1 MSATQTI
8 KGCCPL
14 DCPDT
19 CAWVAHVED
28 GRVTRVK
35 GDKDHPMTRGV
46 LCAKVNDYP
55 NRTYAPDRL
64 LYPLRRVGAKGDGDF
79 ERISWDVAIDTI
91 ATRYGDIIARD
102 GAEALLP
109 IFYYGSMGV
118 VQCHTLMRLF
128 NAMGASGIHGD
139 LCGAPGV
146 SLMMA
151 GHPVGVDPEEYV
163 ESEFILLWGANV
175 LSTGHH
181 HWHFMNEARK
191 TRGARIVCIDP
202 RRTRTAAASDQHIA
216 IRPGS
221 DAILA
226 AGMAHIMFKEGLA
239 DLEYAG
245 SALDDLDAYR
255 TQVAEWTPARVA
267 EACGIDVEVILALAR
282 DYARARPA
290 MIRCGVGAQQGSGGE
305 GLVWGL
311 SALNILAGHARA
323 VGGGLAIISM
333 PDMNPF
339 KAARMDLRSE
349 KSVSYELPKIGA
361 ILSGDTPAPPI
372 KGLMV
377 WNTNPAVVLPNAG
390 QVRRGLAREDLFTVV
405 LEHFMTDTAKYA
417 DIVLPATTQ
426 LEHFD
431 LHGAWG
437 HHYISVNQPAIEPLG
452 EAKSHGEVMRQLA
465 RRMRLNHP
473 ALQESDEEIGAS
485 VLPKDLTLSDL
496 AAKGW
501 IKRSPARPD
510 LAANERKLSVT
521 GKMEPPASTDAPDA
535 LRLLTPKSHFF
546 LNSSFA
552 NMERQRKAEGQP
564 TLEMNTADAKTRA
577 LSDGQ
582 RIVIKNA
589 QGTLQATLG
598 VTDDICAGAVSLS
611 GKWWSTPEETEAVS
625 NRLTPS
631 KWLPSGQPAY
641 NDTFVTVES
650 AG

>member
-19 CAWVAHVED
+19 CAWVAQVED
-28 GRVTRVK
+28 GRVTRVE
-35 GDKDHPMTRGV
+35 GAKDHPFTRGV

-64 LYPLRRVGAKGDGDF
+64 LHPLRRVGTKGEGTF

-91 ATRYGDIIARD
+91 ATRFADIIARD

-109 IFYYGSMGV
+109 LFYYGSMGV
-118 VQCHTLMRLF
+118 VQCHALMRLF

-163 ESEFILLWGANV
+163 ESEFILLWGVNV

-202 RRTRTAAASDQHIA
+202 RRTKTAAASDQHIA
-216 IRPGS
+216 IRPGT

-226 AGMAHIMFKEGLA
+226 SGMARIMFEEGLG
-239 DLEYAG
+239 DLDYARA
-245 SALDDLDAYR
+245 ALDDLDAYR
-255 TQVAEWTPARVA
+255 AQVAEWTPARVA
-267 EACGIDVEVILALAR
+267 EACGIDTDIVLALAR

-290 MIRCGVGAQQGSGGE
+290 MIRCGVGPQQGSGGE

-311 SALNILAGHARA
+311 SALNILAGHAKA
-323 VGGGLAIISM
+323 AGGGLAIISM

-349 KSVSYELPKIGA
+349 RGNSIELPKIGA

-437 HHYISVNQPAIEPLG
+437 HHYISVNHPAIEPLG
-452 EAKSHGEVMRQLA
+452 EAKSHGAVMRLLA

-473 ALQESDEEIGAS
+473 ALQESDEEVAAS
-485 VLPKDLTLSDL
+485 VLPKELPLAELS
-496 AAKGW
+496 AKGW

-510 LAANERKLSVT
+510 LTANERKLSVA
-521 GKMEPPASTDAPDA
+521 GKMEPPAGTDEPAA
-535 LRLLTPKSHFF
+535 LRLLTPKSHYF

-552 NMERQRKAEGQP
+552 NMERQRKSQGQP
-564 TLEMNTADAKTRA
+564 TLEMNTADAKSRA
-577 LSDGQ
+577 LADGQ
-582 RIVIKNA
+582 RIVIRNA
-589 QGTLQATLG
+589 QGTLHATLG
-598 VTDDICAGAVSLS
+598 VTDGICAGAVSLP
-611 GKWWSTPEETEAVS
+611 GKWWSTPSETEAVS

-641 NDTFVTVES
+641 NDTFVVVES
-650 AG
+650 AS